1 MLANDATTGNS
12 LKKCLICLS
21 TKKLFIDNKL
31 SSMNCHISQISS
43 KALTM
48 YSLTYVG
55 FVERH

>member
-12 LKKCLICLS
+12 LKKSLICLS
-21 TKKLFIDNKL
+21 TKKYLLII

-48 YSLTYVG
+48 YSLTFVG
-55 FVERH
+55 FFECH